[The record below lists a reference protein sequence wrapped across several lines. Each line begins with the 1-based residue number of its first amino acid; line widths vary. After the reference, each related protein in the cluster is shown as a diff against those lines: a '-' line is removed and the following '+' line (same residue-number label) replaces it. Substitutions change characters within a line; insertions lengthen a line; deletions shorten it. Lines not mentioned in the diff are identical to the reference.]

1 MDKLYANVSEST
13 KKLYLH
19 NLKKLN
25 GTPPTSLKFLKDTKT
40 ILEKLELLKPNTRK
54 SYFIAIVKALK
65 DVGGKPNMALYDVYY
80 PYLEDLNKQGQDN
93 SKMTGG
99 EALNWVK
106 EDEIEEQTKMFEDF
120 IEKIKNKRKLT
131 EEETKI
137 FQDYII
143 FSLYTKTIPR
153 RSTDYVRMVVGTPI
167 DDKSVNYYHK
177 GQFHF
182 NNYKTKGTYGTQ
194 VIDVPLKLDNILKL
208 WLKFKSKE
216 SPFLLLNKGKP
227 FTQSSYI
234 TKTLNT
240 IFGRKVSVNMLRKYY
255 ATETHGA
262 EQKKLQETATAM
274 GNSPAT
280 LKNNY
285 IKTE

>member
-1 MDKLYANVSEST
+1 MDKLFEGVTPST
-13 KKLYLH
+13 KKLYIH

-25 GTPPTSLKFLKDTKT
+25 GEVPTNLRFLKDTET
-40 ILEKLELLKPNTRK
+40 ILGKLELMKPNTRK
-54 SYFIAIVKALK
+54 SYLIAIVKALK
-65 DVGGKPNMALYDVYY
+65 MSGIKANMTLYNVYY
-80 PYLEDLNKQGQDN
+80 PFLMELNKTDN
-93 SKMTGG
+93 TKMTGG

-106 EDEIEEQTKMFEDF
+106 EEEIEEQTKLYEDF
-120 IEKIKNKRKLT
+120 VAKLTTKKKLT
-131 EEETKI
+131 EEEMKL
-137 FQDYII
+137 FQDYVV

-153 RSTDYVRMVVGTPI
+153 RSIDYIKMVVGTPTE
-167 DDKSVNYYHK
+167 DKSVNFYHK
-177 GQFHF
+177 GKFYF

-194 VIDVPLKLDNILKL
+194 VIDVPHSLDTLLKL

-216 SPFLLLNKGKP
+216 SPYLLLNKNKP

-234 TKTLNT
+234 TTILNT

-255 ATETHGA
+255 ATKTHGA
-262 EQKKLQETATAM
+262 EAKKLQETADAM

-280 LKNNY
+280 LKNHY